1 MLCLCY
7 VMFYVMLLRY
17 VTLCYVMLCYVMSCY
32 VIGLGVFRRMRG
44 VMLCYV
50 VLCCVMLCYVG
61 LGHGDLEAAA
71 REGARG
77 RGGERVRE

>member
-1 MLCLCY
+1 MFMLCY
-7 VMFYVMLLRY
+7 VLCYVATLR
-17 VTLCYVMLCYVMSCY
+17 YVMLCYVMSCY